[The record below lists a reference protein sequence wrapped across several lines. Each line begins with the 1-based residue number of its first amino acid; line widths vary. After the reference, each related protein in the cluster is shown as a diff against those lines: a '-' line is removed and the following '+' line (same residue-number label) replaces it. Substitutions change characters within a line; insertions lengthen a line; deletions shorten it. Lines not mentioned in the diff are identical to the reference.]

1 MLDFDYN
8 SWYKDHAHELDVE
21 HAPMATYIYCKEGVD
36 REEALK
42 DTRVHVDLVNKL
54 MEVISKALLYR
65 GISHDW
71 TKFDFPELTFEEH
84 MKMERHHLNLPSG
97 VHDDVDLLDVLEFTC
112 DCVSAGLQRSG
123 ELNLNYLK
131 VPEDVLQMAVFNT
144 ACKLVMLC
152 NMEKGD
158 E

>member
-1 MLDFDYN
+1 M
-8 SWYKDHAHELDVE
+8 
-21 HAPMATYIYCKEGVD
+21 
-36 REEALK
+36 
-42 DTRVHVDLVNKL
+42 HVDMVNRL
-54 MEVISKALLYR
+54 MEIFSKAVLYR

-71 TKFDFPELTFEEH
+71 TKFDFLELTFEEH

-131 VPEDVLQMAVFNT
+131 VPEDVLQMAVYNT
-144 ACKLVMLC
+144 ACKFVMLC